1 MTTKFH
7 QKTWYGNYFNDVA
20 LHSSKYNRV
29 ICPGQVYE
37 DAGIIY
43 L

>member
-1 MTTKFH
+1 ME
-7 QKTWYGNYFNDVA
+7 
-20 LHSSKYNRV
+20 LHFWSGSSKYNQV